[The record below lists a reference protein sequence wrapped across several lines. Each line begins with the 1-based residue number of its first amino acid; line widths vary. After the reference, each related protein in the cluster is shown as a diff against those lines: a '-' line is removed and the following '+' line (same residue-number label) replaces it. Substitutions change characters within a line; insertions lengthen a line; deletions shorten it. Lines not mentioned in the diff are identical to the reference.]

1 MFRKYF
7 VASTIFYIKP
17 TCFKKHLPQEQLSFR
32 GTSTQIFGAK
42 KDKISAPYLTDF
54 LFLIYSSWRVLSLYA
69 GGLLSFIMS
78 PIICRSQGKWANLKT
93 CVPRKQTL
101 SNFPKNEEFLIP

>member
-7 VASTIFYIKP
+7 VALTIFYIKP

-54 LFLIYSSWRVLSLYA
+54 
-69 GGLLSFIMS
+69 
-78 PIICRSQGKWANLKT
+78 
-93 CVPRKQTL
+93 
-101 SNFPKNEEFLIP
+101 